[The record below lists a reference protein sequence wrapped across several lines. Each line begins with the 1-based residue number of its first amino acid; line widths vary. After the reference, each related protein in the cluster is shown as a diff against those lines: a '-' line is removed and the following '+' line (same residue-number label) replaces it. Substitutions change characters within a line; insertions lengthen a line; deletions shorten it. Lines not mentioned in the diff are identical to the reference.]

1 MARTFTA
8 EELEEIRN
16 SSEFKDY
23 MEKAGEDETNLALT
37 HYLQNEKNNALWVQ
51 RFSAASQTNSSEI
64 ADIPD
69 LSQLVLHMRNNS
81 MTASILEELRNE
93 IDPNDARSLD
103 ILNKVIEAYRS
114 GKDIDKLNDLIQTA
128 DDAALAEK
136 IAQEVEYDNA
146 LNVPRIKKEIVVP
159 GLAKKPRDNN
169 SHIEARTIPDL
180 SRLILHMRGAN
191 DSMTEQ
197 ILQERL
203 DDIRANHPDD
213 KRAIEIYEAVIAAYR
228 TGKDIDKL
236 NDMIKTEADAAIAED
251 IAQQVEYDNAYDVP
265 RIKKELIVPGPGPQP
280 APGPHP
286 DWIPPGIRPPAPP
299 RSGTR
304 RGRRGRRRRPSPP
317 PPAWSSPPP
326 GFAGS

>member
-37 HYLQNEKNNALWVQ
+37 HYLQNEKIKTSHLEVAN
-51 RFSAASQTNSSEI
+51 
-64 ADIPD
+64 IPD

-146 LNVPRIKKEIVVP
+146 LNVPRIKTQCSQ
-159 GLAKKPRDNN
+159 N
-169 SHIEARTIPDL
+169 
-180 SRLILHMRGAN
+180 
-191 DSMTEQ
+191 
-197 ILQERL
+197 
-203 DDIRANHPDD
+203 
-213 KRAIEIYEAVIAAYR
+213 
-228 TGKDIDKL
+228 
-236 NDMIKTEADAAIAED
+236 
-251 IAQQVEYDNAYDVP
+251 
-265 RIKKELIVPGPGPQP
+265 
-280 APGPHP
+280 
-286 DWIPPGIRPPAPP
+286 
-299 RSGTR
+299 
-304 RGRRGRRRRPSPP
+304 
-317 PPAWSSPPP
+317 
-326 GFAGS
+326 

>member
-64 ADIPD
+64 ADMPD

-81 MTASILEELRNE
+81 MTASILEELRSE

-136 IAQEVEYDNA
+136 IAQEVEY
-146 LNVPRIKKEIVVP
+146 
-159 GLAKKPRDNN
+159 
-169 SHIEARTIPDL
+169 S
-180 SRLILHMRGAN
+180 
-191 DSMTEQ
+191 
-197 ILQERL
+197 
-203 DDIRANHPDD
+203 
-213 KRAIEIYEAVIAAYR
+213 
-228 TGKDIDKL
+228 
-236 NDMIKTEADAAIAED
+236 
-251 IAQQVEYDNAYDVP
+251 
-265 RIKKELIVPGPGPQP
+265 
-280 APGPHP
+280 
-286 DWIPPGIRPPAPP
+286 
-299 RSGTR
+299 
-304 RGRRGRRRRPSPP
+304 
-317 PPAWSSPPP
+317 
-326 GFAGS
+326 